1 MIYILIVR
9 YIYLF
14 LYAYIN
20 VHDEI
25 TFIDGQRV
33 FSYKFLITIFF
44 KAILDFILVSF
55 TTAILFLKTKLYI
68 IDKINNK

>member
-1 MIYILIVR
+1 MR

>member
-1 MIYILIVR
+1 MR

-25 TFIDGQRV
+25 TLIDAQRV